1 MATGCD
7 RCSKPSPKKIP
18 ETDAIFTNLHE
29 KDRQNQEGGQ
39 TKRLSMDGKATVNIG
54 DYSRGGKTVYST
66 PNWTL
71 IPRQTGQSERSDAG
85 LMGGTS
91 RRLGTP
97 TK

>member
-66 PNWTL
+66 
-71 IPRQTGQSERSDAG
+71 QTGH
-85 LMGGTS
+85 
-91 RRLGTP
+91 
-97 TK
+97 